1 MIQWMT
7 IPYSMQFFEFEVI
20 AWDYDNSSVI
30 QQTQLRRNSAYEYY
44 YTFWS
49 KGGYLFDVRI
59 EKGTQGRLHGLI
71 SVKSENMEV
80 SKNQGFH
87 QLSSRSRS

>member
-1 MIQWMT
+1 MDDHSVFH
-7 IPYSMQFFEFEVI
+7 PLQFFEFEVI

-30 QQTQLRRNSAYEYY
+30 QQTQLRRDSAYEYY

-59 EKGTQGRLHGLI
+59 EEGEGLI
-71 SVKSENMEV
+71 PRDNV
-80 SKNQGFH
+80 H
-87 QLSSRSRS
+87 AIW